1 MILVKKLVGEIMK
14 KELALEF
21 DVIKN
26 RLMKYLTMSLNLN
39 RVVQL
44 PFIKDKEVL
53 RKELLKTDEAS
64 RILLRHGKIILED
77 LNDIY
82 LSVESANKGAVL
94 SIEELYFVKNSFK
107 IIKENISF
115 SKDIDKNEFRLFFEY
130 IDSFNL
136 CNELNTSLIKCIDEN
151 HTIKDNASSKLKA
164 IRNEIRGLEGQIKE
178 KLLKLIST
186 YSAILSDTNIVY
198 KNGKQVLAVQSAH
211 KYKLGGVIV
220 DESNSGYTSY
230 VEPEAVHKITSKINS
245 LRNEENDEIY
255 RILTELSK
263 LVSKYSNEIST
274 NFYSLLELDF
284 MFSKGAFCNEING
297 KIASISEDT
306 IKLMKAKHPLIDK
319 EKVVSNDFYLSDDY
333 KKVLIISGPNT
344 GGKSVALK
352 TVGLLSYMNQCG
364 LAIPVDGEA
373 VLPIFDNIYVDIGD
387 NQSVVS
393 SLSTF
398 SSHIS
403 NISYILKHITSKSL
417 VLLDE
422 VGAGTDPKEG
432 EALAMAIIDYC
443 HKKNCFLLSSTH
455 YENLKTFAINK
466 DYIEVSSMEFDK
478 ANLSPTYHLLK
489 DQIGKS
495 YALEISSRY
504 GISKDIISQAY
515 KFKEEYASST
525 EKMLEKLENKL
536 DEQNEL
542 MKDYELRAK
551 ELNILIE
558 ENKRKEKELQ
568 EEINK
573 VKEEAQNTIECLIK
587 DSKEEINSILK
598 SIKEKDNIKMH
609 EVLIANKKLN
619 DLIIDEEVE
628 LDSDTFIV
636 GESVNIVSLNKT
648 GKVVSVNKNKYG
660 VDIGNVTLNVNGSD
674 LKKVKEKKK
683 NSKVTISSKVKS
695 KRVSMELN
703 LIGKRVEEAL
713 LELNTYLDKARVMNL
728 PSVRIIHGY
737 GTGRLQKAIH
747 EYLKKEKNIEYHF
760 GGQYDGGMGSTIVE
774 FKK

>member
-1 MILVKKLVGEIMK
+1 MK
-14 KELALEF
+14 KEISLEF
-21 DVIKN
+21 NLIVDILQRYV
-26 RLMKYLTMSLNLN
+26 TMSLNKN
-39 RVVQL
+39 RVNEL
-44 PFIKDKEVL
+44 SLISNKEML
-53 RKELLKTDEAS
+53 EKELLKTDEAY

-77 LNDIY
+77 LNNIY
-82 LSVESANKGAVL
+82 HSVDSANKGSVL
-94 SIEELYFVKNSFK
+94 SIEELYHIKNSFK
-107 IIKENISF
+107 IIKENVSF
-115 SKDIDKNEFRLFFEY
+115 SKEIDRNELKSFFKY
-130 IDSFNL
+130 IDSFDL
-136 CNELNTSLIKCIDEN
+136 CNELNNSLIKCIDDN
-151 HTIKDNASSKLKA
+151 YAIKDNASSKLKG
-164 IRNEIRGLEGQIKE
+164 IRQEIRGLEGQIKE

-186 YSAILSDTNIVY
+186 YSAILADTNIVY

-211 KYKLGGVIV
+211 KYKLGGVII

-230 VEPEAVHKITSKINS
+230 VEPEVIYKITTKINS
-245 LRNEENDEIY
+245 LKNEENEEIH

-263 LVSKYSNEIST
+263 LVSKYSNEIT
-274 NFYSLLELDF
+274 INFSSLLELDF
-284 MFSKGAFCNEING
+284 MFAKGMYCKDIDG
-297 KIASISEDT
+297 KIASLSDDT
-306 IKLMKAKHPLIDK
+306 IKLIKAKHPLIDK
-319 EKVVSNDFYLSDDY
+319 NKVISNDFYLSGDY

-373 VLPIFDNIYVDIGD
+373 ILPVFDNIYVDIGD
-387 NQSVVS
+387 NQSVIS

-403 NISYILKHITSKSL
+403 NISYILNNITNKSL

-432 EALAMAIIDYC
+432 EALAMSIIDYC

-478 ANLSPTYHLLK
+478 VNLLPTYRLLK
-489 DQIGKS
+489 GQVGKS

-504 GISKDIISQAY
+504 GISKEVINKAY
-515 KFKEEYASST
+515 QFKNQYASAT

-536 DEQNEL
+536 EEQNEL
-542 MKDYELRAK
+542 MKDFELK
-551 ELNILIE
+551 QEELNRLIE
-558 ENKRKEKELQ
+558 LNKIKEKELQ

-573 VKEEAQNTIECLIK
+573 VKQEAEQTIENMIK
-587 DSKEEINSILK
+587 ESKEEINSILK
-598 SIKEKDNIKMH
+598 SIKEKDDVKMH
-609 EVLIANKKLN
+609 EALIANKKLD
-619 DLIIDEEVE
+619 DLIDEEDFI
-628 LDSDTFIV
+628 LDSDTFVI
-636 GESVNIVSLNKT
+636 GDSVNVVSLNKV
-648 GKVVSVNKNKYG
+648 GKIVSFNKNKYG
-660 VDIGNVTLNVNGSD
+660 VDLGNVTLNVDGSN
-674 LKKVKEKKK
+674 LKKIKEIKKE
-683 NSKVTISSKVKS
+683 NKVTISNKVKS
-695 KRVSMELN
+695 TRMSMELN

-713 LELNTYLDKARVMNL
+713 IELNIYLDKARVMNL

-737 GTGRLQKAIH
+737 GTGRLQKAVH
-747 EYLKKEKNIEYHF
+747 EYLKKEKNIEYHY